1 MKLIK
6 KYSQIINEETKYASF
21 NLLTE
26 DQVKWI
32 DRHVEVGR
40 THKLIVNDNREVCVR
55 HIYDGTT
62 PIPTYIKIINNP
74 DSIPVQFGDIDD
86 LFELVDCKNLTSLK
100 GSPRSVGNLIL
111 RDCPELISLEGGPD
125 LVKDKIVIELCNKLE
140 SLEGGPDLVKDKIVI
155 ALCNKLESL
164 EGAFRLTNNISRFIL
179 YNNYSLKSL
188 VGMPTKIRAIISIN
202 GCTSL
207 TDLRGIS
214 STPRRLGIHNCTS
227 LTSMYG
233 LDKDYSG
240 EIIMS
245 GCGLSNDKIVYN
257 WKNDISGEE
266 AKTFN
271 DEWEI

>member
-1 MKLIK
+1 MGNMKLIK
-6 KYSQIINEETKYASF
+6 TYSQIINEETKYVNF
-21 NLLTE
+21 HLLTE
-26 DQVKWI
+26 DQVRWI
-32 DRHVEVGR
+32 ERHVDVFQK
-40 THKLIVNDNREVCVR
+40 HKLIVNDNREVCVH

-62 PIPTYIKIINNP
+62 PVPTYIKIINNP

-86 LFELVDCKNLTSLK
+86 RFELSDCKNLTSLK

-111 RDCPELISLEGGPD
+111 RDCPELTSLEGGPD
-125 LVKDKIVIELCNKLE
+125 LVKDKIVIELCDKLE
-140 SLEGGPDLVKDKIVI
+140 SLNGSFK
-155 ALCNKLESL
+155 
-164 EGAFRLTNNISRFIL
+164 LTNNISRIIL

-188 VGMPTKIRAIISIN
+188 EGMPTKIRAIISIN

-227 LTSMYG
+227 LTSLYG

-240 EIIMS
+240 EIVMS
-245 GCGLSNDKIVYN
+245 GCGLPNDKIVYN